1 MKLDVHIRLLQDTD
15 HGGVMVDEYQ
25 ATYEL
30 ESTQDSTI
38 GLMDRF
44 RTLLRRELIRM
55 SLIVPTPDDL
65 KRKR

>member
-15 HGGVMVDEYQ
+15 RGGTLVDEYQ

-30 ESTQDSTI
+30 ESTPDSVR
-38 GLMDRF
+38 GLLDRF
-44 RTLLRRELIRM
+44 RTLLRRELIRLA
-55 SLIVPTPDDL
+55 LIVPSPDDN